1 MINIDLAKTTPIEL
15 EIARRGAKLLG
26 RGFERCGPCPVCG
39 GRDRFSI
46 NLKKQV
52 WNCRG
57 CSKGGDVLDLVQH
70 LDGVGFKD
78 AVKTL
83 AGTEPRTI
91 MPTKPAP
98 EPPDDNANIKFVL
111 RIWNEALDPHVPIIE
126 RYFKRRRLKLT
137 DDVAGRV
144 VRFHDNCPWRRP
156 DGTAERR
163 PCMITAFRSIADDS
177 LQAIQ
182 RTALDDDGQKTG
194 RLSLGPMGGAAIK
207 IDADENVEQGL
218 MVSEG
223 FETGLSG
230 WRLGLRP
237 VWALGSA
244 DAIRKL
250 PVLGGINTLTI
261 FRELDDKGA
270 NAKAIRECGNRW
282 AAAGRNVVIATPHG
296 GGDLNDALRR
306 RP

>member
-1 MINIDLAKTTPIEL
+1 MTIDLAKATPIEF
-15 EIARRGAKLLG
+15 EIARRGIRLIG
-26 RGFERCGPCPVCG
+26 RGSDRCGPCPICG

-46 NLKKQV
+46 NIKKQV

-57 CSKGGDVLDLVQH
+57 CSKGGDILDLVQH
-70 LDGVGFKD
+70 LDGADFKT
-78 AVKTL
+78 AVQTL
-83 AGTEPRTI
+83 AGTERRPI
-91 MPTKPAP
+91 MPTEAAPA
-98 EPPDDNANIKFVL
+98 PPDDNANGKLAL
-111 RIWNEALDPHVPIIE
+111 RIWNEALDPRVPIIE
-126 RYFKRRRLKLT
+126 RYFKRRRLELS
-137 DDVAGRV
+137 DDIAGRV
-144 VRFHDNCPWRRP
+144 VRFHPNCPWRNP
-156 DGTAERR
+156 DGTSERR
-163 PCMITAFRSIADDS
+163 PCLITAFRSIADDT

-182 RTALDDDGQKTG
+182 RTALTDDGQKIG

-250 PVLGGINTLTI
+250 PVLGGIDTLTI
-261 FRELDDKGA
+261 FRELDDRGA
-270 NAKAIRECGNRW
+270 NERAIRECGNRW
-282 AAAGRNVVIATPHG
+282 AAAGREVVIATPHG
-296 GGDLNDALRR
+296 GGDMNSAIRR